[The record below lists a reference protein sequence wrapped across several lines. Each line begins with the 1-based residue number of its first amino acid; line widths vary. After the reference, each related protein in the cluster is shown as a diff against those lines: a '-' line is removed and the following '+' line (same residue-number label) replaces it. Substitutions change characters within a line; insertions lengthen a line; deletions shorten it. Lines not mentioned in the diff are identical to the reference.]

1 MEQQVFAYHGTA
13 EGLAGSAVMNLLYA
27 GTPAQP
33 HYFLQYDIPAG
44 QVGYAGL
51 AFRFDEAQD
60 LGSFRAV
67 EFYLKDIS
75 NQRGSVRITGTGTGE
90 MELHYELA
98 NFEEANLNALKEIGF
113 LADNHFS
120 LGRHSITVYDI
131 RFVR

>member
-1 MEQQVFAYHGTA
+1 
-13 EGLAGSAVMNLLYA
+13 MNLLYA

-67 EFYLKDIS
+67 EFTIRFEHPDSPVDFYLKDIS

-98 NFEEANLNALKEIGF
+98 NFKEANLNALKEIGF